1 MSVRKLITGAGT
13 LALVFTSASALHA
26 QTTTQDTSHSRWG
39 VLGGPTMVKGQAR
52 VDLQADTAFIR
63 EAMAGSMLEVRLGSL
78 ASNRGSAPA
87 VKQFGQ
93 RMVTDHGAM
102 QKQWSALASSN
113 GLRVSATLDPQQEQQ
128 AARLGG
134 LSGVAFD
141 QAYMATMVQDH
152 QNDAAAFRQQASSA
166 RSVEVRQLA
175 SSGLATIQQHL
186 SMAQQVASQ
195 VGTAPVATTPTP
207 TPPGGGVIP
216 GTTPTPRTPVP
227 AGQPQ
232 PPVPTTQPAYPN
244 DRAAVNPRNDRGNVR
259 SDREFVNEVLVDHI
273 TELRMAELAQRRAR
287 SSDTKRLANRMADDM
302 KQWRDRWSQVASNS
316 GMDATPALG
325 NMHRDKIDRL
335 ENASKKE
342 FDRTYAA
349 VVAEHLGSIV
359 PYFQDEGR
367 SAQSSK
373 VRGLVND
380 ELPVIRDRLAEARRL
395 RGDSND
401 RADKSEHGRKV
412 AEAAKEK
419 DKD

>member
-166 RSVEVRQLA
+166 RSAEVRQLA